1 MSTLISHPQRQL
13 FLMSATTGVRSA
25 ATKIGNA
32 WALPSDPASMS
43 FSVPNDRDR
52 LATSTEMAPPP
63 PPHPGTPEPSAP
75 TTAGSSATTPR
86 LLQTLDSEKFRNA
99 VGGTHSQSATNVLS
113 TCFIQLRHDAWK
125 SGLEGCSTR
134 LRKGRTAA
142 FDWSQQRVRDW
153 YLENITQPTMK
164 EGDGA
169 WIDGDGPDNGAHEC
183 SGTHAYGS
191 LKHPYPALNITS
203 EIEAFCK
210 GENAVVTA
218 AQKHLIANKGY
229 ECQCID
235 FYNQKQLPTSADSG
249 TQCTSKLL
257 TLNTTVSNR
266 VVALYGGRT
275 GARWPSGGA
284 CTERTAAQ
292 AVAVFVLTRQDHW
305 LFVLPNADRIPPG
318 VATLVLSDF
327 GAPLGSMVR
336 NGSVFSRGHE
346 KKTVS
351 LDCANFTA
359 AFD

>member
-1 MSTLISHPQRQL
+1 MAQSTYSYCYFHCPLQSLANQSSLGDFGGVVGVDHYWTKQGMPCVNGEPTEFANQDAFSKKWKAEFPQARVLEYRITDAVFYDPLVYNKLQSDL
-13 FLMSATTGVRSA
+13 DFFVKFKNGSVCQTGVKA
-25 ATKIGNA
+25 KTGQGPEYGNCK
-32 WALPSDPASMS
+32 WA
-43 FSVPNDRDR
+43 V
-52 LATSTEMAPPP
+52 TS
-63 PPHPGTPEPSAP
+63 
-75 TTAGSSATTPR
+75 
-86 LLQTLDSEKFRNA
+86 
-99 VGGTHSQSATNVLS
+99 
-113 TCFIQLRHDAWK
+113 
-125 SGLEGCSTR
+125 
-134 LRKGRTAA
+134 AA

-153 YLENITQPTMK
+153 YLENIIQPTMK

-169 WIDGDGPDNGAHEC
+169 WIDSDGPDNGAYEC

-191 LKHPYPALNITS
+191 LKYPYPALNITS

-218 AQKHLIANKGY
+218 AQKYLIANKGY
-229 ECQCID
+229 EYQCID

-249 TQCTSKLL
+249 IQCTSKLL
-257 TLNTTVSNR
+257 KLNATVSNR

-284 CTERTAAQ
+284 YTERTAAQ
-292 AVAVFVLTRQDHW
+292 AVAVFLLTRQDHW

-336 NGSVFSRGHE
+336 NGSVFSRRYE

-359 AFD
+359 AFE